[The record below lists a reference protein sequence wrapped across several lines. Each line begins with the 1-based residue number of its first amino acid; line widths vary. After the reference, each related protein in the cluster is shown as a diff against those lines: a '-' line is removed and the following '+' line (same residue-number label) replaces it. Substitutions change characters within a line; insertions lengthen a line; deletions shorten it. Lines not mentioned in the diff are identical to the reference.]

1 MLLPALRQYRPEKN
15 NFLACAIIFQP
26 NFCNSG
32 SKYTLFLSTTFN
44 FLVLFFIFRPP
55 ILTFAARKPPH
66 FKNNYNMSKSG
77 KIKQIIGAV
86 IDVQF
91 DGQLPEIYNS
101 LEIKR
106 QNGEILVLEAQQHLG
121 EDSVRCIAMDGTE
134 GLVRGMEVIDTGKG
148 IAMPIGEEIKGR
160 LFNVTGDAI
169 DGLPQVSKVGGRPIH
184 NMPPAFEN
192 LSTAS
197 EILYTGIKVIDLI
210 EPYAKG
216 GKIGLFGG
224 AGVGKTVLIQELINN
239 IAKAYS
245 GLSVFAGVGERTR
258 EGNDLMREMIE
269 AGIMKYGDGFKHSME
284 EGGWDL
290 SKVNMEDLKESKA
303 TFVFG
308 QMNEPPGARARV
320 ALSGLTIAEYFRD
333 GDGKGQGKDILF
345 FVDNIFRFTQAG
357 SEVSAL
363 LGRMPSAVGYQPT
376 LATEMGLMQERITST
391 KNGSITSVQAVYVPA
406 DDLTDPA
413 PATTFAHL
421 DATTV
426 LDRKIADLGIYPA
439 VNPLESTSRI
449 LTPLIVGEAHYTCAN
464 KVKLILQRY
473 KELQDIIAI
482 LGMDELSD
490 EDKLTVSRAR
500 RVQRFLSQPFHVAEA
515 FTGLKGVLVPI
526 EETIRGFNMIMDGEV
541 DEYPEAAFNL
551 VGSIDD
557 AIEKGKKL
565 LAQAQ
570 G

>member
-1 MLLPALRQYRPEKN
+1 MAN
-15 NFLACAIIFQP
+15 
-26 NFCNSG
+26 
-32 SKYTLFLSTTFN
+32 T
-44 FLVLFFIFRPP
+44 
-55 ILTFAARKPPH
+55 
-66 FKNNYNMSKSG
+66 G
-77 KIKQIIGAV
+77 KVKQIIGAV
-86 IDVQF
+86 VDVQF
-91 DGQLPEIYNS
+91 PNNSLPEIYNA
-101 LEIKR
+101 LELKR
-106 QNGEILVLEAQQHLG
+106 PNGDKLVLEVQQHLG
-121 EDSVRCIAMDGTE
+121 EDSVRCIAMDATE
-134 GLVRGMEVIDTGKG
+134 GLVRGTEVIDTGIA
-148 IAMPIGEEIKGR
+148 IAMPTGEAIHGR

-169 DGLPQVSKVGGRPIH
+169 DGLPLVSKENGRPIH
-184 NMPPAFEN
+184 SLPPAFEN

-197 EILYTGIKVIDLI
+197 EILLTGIKVIDLI

-239 IAKAYS
+239 IAKGYG

-258 EGNDLMREMIE
+258 EGNDLLREMIE
-269 AGIMKYGDGFKHSME
+269 AGIMNYGDNFKHSME

-290 SKVNMEDLKESKA
+290 SKVDMEGLKESKA

-320 ALSGLTIAEYFRD
+320 ALSGLTVAEYFRD
-333 GDGKGQGKDILF
+333 GDGTGKGRDILF

-357 SEVSAL
+357 SELSAL

-376 LATEMGLMQERITST
+376 LATEMGMMQERITST

-406 DDLTDPA
+406 DDYTDPA

-421 DATTV
+421 DATTA
-426 LDRKIADLGIYPA
+426 LSRKIADLGIYPA
-439 VNPLESTSRI
+439 VDPLDSTSRI
-449 LTPLIVGEAHYTCAN
+449 LTPQIVGDQHYNCAN
-464 KVKLILQRY
+464 RVKLTLQRY

-482 LGMDELSD
+482 LGLDELSE
-490 EDKLTVSRAR
+490 EDKLVVSRAR

-515 FTGLKGVLVPI
+515 FTGLKGVFVNI
-526 EETIRGFNMIMDGEV
+526 EDTIRGFNMIMDGEV

-551 VGSIDD
+551 VGTIED

-565 LAQAQ
+565 KEQSN
-570 G
+570 